1 MTDASFAA
9 DNAPATPPASPP
21 PTPAPMSAKEEA
33 VDTARFLVLLA
44 VAVLIFRSFFLSPF
58 NIPSES
64 MQPRLLI
71 GDYLLVNKMAYG
83 YSKYSLPFSVP
94 LIPGRVFARTPE
106 RGDVVVFKAPP
117 VNDNDYIK
125 RVIGLPGDSVQLRDG
140 IVWLNGQPVKREAM
154 ADFVIPVTD
163 NMIAASRETGTLPCY
178 SMQFEEIGADGQRQ
192 CRYKQYRETLPNGK
206 SYAILD
212 IIDMAEDNTP
222 LVVVPE
228 GHLFLMGD
236 NRDRSADSRFPA
248 MENQGIGLVP
258 EENLVGHALVGM
270 FSTDGSASWINPIS
284 WFTAARWS
292 RIGEGF

>member
-1 MTDASFAA
+1 MTEASFTA
-9 DNAPATPPASPP
+9 DNAPASQPSPTS
-21 PTPAPMSAKEEA
+21 PTPAPVSAKEEA
-33 VDTARFLVLLA
+33 VDTVRFLALLA
-44 VAVLIFRSFFLSPF
+44 IAVLIFRSFFLSPF

-94 LIPGRVFARTPE
+94 LIPGRIFARTPE

-117 VNDNDYIK
+117 VADNDYIK
-125 RVIGLPGDSVQLRDG
+125 RVIGLPGDSIQVRGG
-140 IVWLNGQPVKREAM
+140 IVWLNGAPLKREAM
-154 ADFVIPVTD
+154 PDLVIPVTP
-163 NMIAASRETGTLPCY
+163 NMIEASQATGTLPCY
-178 SMQFEEIGADGQRQ
+178 SPEFEEVDANGLRQ
-192 CRYKQYRETLPNGK
+192 CRYKQFKETLPSGK

-212 IIDMAEDNTP
+212 ITTIPEDNTP
-222 LVVVPE
+222 LIVVPE

-248 MENQGIGLVP
+248 IENQGIGLVP
-258 EENLVGHALVGM
+258 EKNLVGHALVGM
-270 FSTDGSASWINPIS
+270 FSTDGSASWFNPIS

-292 RIGEGF
+292 RIGDGF

>member
-1 MTDASFAA
+1 MTEASFTA
-9 DNAPATPPASPP
+9 DNAPANQPAPASPS
-21 PTPAPMSAKEEA
+21 PAPVSAKEEA
-33 VDTARFLVLLA
+33 VDTVRFLALLA
-44 VAVLIFRSFFLSPF
+44 IAVLIFRSFFLSPF

-94 LIPGRVFARTPE
+94 LIPGRLFARTPE

-117 VNDNDYIK
+117 VADNDYIK
-125 RVIGLPGDSVQLRDG
+125 RVIGLPGDSIQVRDG
-140 IVWLNGQPVKREAM
+140 IVWLNGAPLKREAM
-154 ADFVIPVTD
+154 PDFVIPVTP
-163 NMIAASRETGTLPCY
+163 NMIEASRATGTLPCY
-178 SMQFEEIGADGQRQ
+178 SPEFEEVDANGLRQ
-192 CRYKQYRETLPNGK
+192 CRYKQFRETLPSGK

-212 IIDMAEDNTP
+212 ITTIPEDNTP

-248 MENQGIGLVP
+248 IENQGIGLVP
-258 EENLVGHALVGM
+258 EKNLVGHALVGM

-284 WFTAARWS
+284 WFTAARWG
-292 RIGEGF
+292 RIGDGF

>member
-1 MTDASFAA
+1 
-9 DNAPATPPASPP
+9 
-21 PTPAPMSAKEEA
+21 MSAKEEA
-33 VDTARFLVLLA
+33 VDTVRFLVLLA
-44 VAVLIFRSFFLSPF
+44 IAVLIFRSFFLSPF

-94 LIPGRVFARTPE
+94 LIPGRIFARTPE

-117 VNDNDYIK
+117 VADNDYIK
-125 RVIGLPGDSVQLRDG
+125 RVIGLPGDSVQVKEG
-140 IVWLNGQPVKREAM
+140 AVWLNGKPLKREAI
-154 ADFVIPVTD
+154 ADFVIPVTP
-163 NMIAASRETGTLPCY
+163 NMIEASRTMGTLPCY
-178 SMQFEEIGADGQRQ
+178 STEFEEVSADGQRQ
-192 CRYKQYRETLPNGK
+192 CRYKQYRETLPSGK

-212 IIDMAEDNTP
+212 ITNIPEDNTP

-270 FSTDGSASWINPIS
+270 FSTDGSASWLNPIS

-292 RIGEGF
+292 RIGDGF